1 MTAPDLGRGLGVLGG
16 GHMGRALV
24 ESLLKQGVD
33 RSRIKIAETSPSTA
47 ATLDRELGVQVVSD
61 SPSLFPN
68 IDTLILAVKPQ
79 DMASA
84 LQLLRPQ
91 LEQYRP
97 LVISIAAGLSV
108 AQLQQWCGV
117 ALPVIRAMPNRPA
130 LLGAGATGLFAPTDV
145 SPDMKARAAGILAA
159 AGEVVWVDDESLMDV
174 VTAIS
179 GSGPAYFFKLAEA
192 LATAGC
198 QQGLPESTAL
208 QLARATLYGAGMMA
222 TREADLSA
230 LRASVTSKGGTTQAA
245 LDSFERQ
252 GLDAVVAAA
261 VYAAV
266 RRGRELSDNADK
278 GG

>member
-47 ATLDRELGVQVVSD
+47 ATLDRELAVQVVSD

-252 GLDAVVAAA
+252 GLDAIVAAA

>member
-117 ALPVIRAMPNRPA
+117 AVPVIRAMPNRPA

-230 LRASVTSKGGTTQAA
+230 LRASVTSRGGTTQAA

>member
-145 SPDMKARAAGILAA
+145 SPDIKARAAGILAA

-192 LATAGC
+192 LATAAC

>member
-24 ESLLKQGVD
+24 ESLLKKGVNQ
-33 RSRIKIAETSPSTA
+33 SRITIAETSTSIA

-61 SPSLFPN
+61 SQSLFPN

-79 DMASA
+79 DMACA
-84 LQLLRPQ
+84 LQVLRPQ
-91 LEQYRP
+91 LERHRP

-130 LLGAGATGLFAPTDV
+130 LVGAGATGLFAPPDVTPAMRARATDV
-145 SPDMKARAAGILAA
+145 LGA
-159 AGEVVWVDDESLMDV
+159 AGEVVWVDDEALMDV

-179 GSGPAYFFKLAEA
+179 GSGPAYFFRLAEL
-192 LATAGC
+192 LAAAAR
-198 QQGLPESTAL
+198 QQGLPESAAL

-222 TREADLSA
+222 SKDADLSA

-245 LDSFERQ
+245 LDSFEHQ

-266 RRGRELSDNADK
+266 RRGRELSDSADK

>member
-33 RSRIKIAETSPSTA
+33 RSQVKIAETSTSTA

-61 SPSLFPN
+61 GQSLFPN

-79 DMASA
+79 DMASV
-84 LQLLRPQ
+84 LHVLRPQ
-91 LEQYRP
+91 LEQHRP

-130 LLGAGATGLFAPTDV
+130 LVGAGATGLFAPTDV
-145 SPDMKARAAGILAA
+145 APAMRERAAGILGA
-159 AGEVVWVDDESLMDV
+159 AGEVVWVDDEALMDV

-179 GSGPAYFFKLAEA
+179 GSGPAYFFRLAEA
-192 LATAGC
+192 LAAAAR
-198 QQGLPESTAL
+198 QQGLPESTAR
-208 QLARATLYGAGMMA
+208 QLARATLHGAGMMA
-222 TREADLSA
+222 TCDADLSE